1 MNNYR
6 IIQATLMAALLLS
19 VVGTPLA
26 EQSRLG
32 SKVIAVPTASTGGAQ
47 QQQKASLGSTRNKRS
62 KEKKE
67 NATYGEWEGTE
78 TTPYRPEGPE

>member
-6 IIQATLMAALLLS
+6 IIQAMLIAALLM
-19 VVGTPLA
+19 VVAGTPLA
-26 EQSRLG
+26 EQARLG

-47 QQQKASLGSTRNKRS
+47 RQQKASLGSTRNKRS
-62 KEKKE
+62 KDKKE
-67 NATYGEWEGTE
+67 DATYGEWEGTE